1 MMARMTW
8 ARPRRVAVGLL
19 AAGAAVVLIV
29 AVFNRPGLPKFTP
42 TGDPRPLP
50 AEGEFPTVSLK
61 EFEGILVGQHGTPVV
76 VNVWASWCAPCRT
89 EMPLL
94 QRAART
100 YAGRAVVLGVA
111 SKDERGAAKAF
122 LTKLGLT
129 YPDVFDATGEIRV
142 RLGLT
147 AYPTTYVFS
156 ADGTLTARIS
166 GGISEQRLAALI
178 DDALR

>member
-8 ARPRRVAVGLL
+8 ARPRRVAGWLL
-19 AAGAAVVLIV
+19 AVVAAVVLV
-29 AVFNRPGLPKFTP
+29 VTVFNRPGLPQFTP
-42 TGDPRPLP
+42 SGDPRPLP
-50 AEGEFPTVSLK
+50 AEGELRAVSLK
-61 EFEGILVGQHGTPVV
+61 DFEGILVGQRGKPVV

-111 SKDERGAAKAF
+111 SKDDPDAAKAF

-129 YPDVFDATGEIRV
+129 YPSVFDTTGEIRV

-156 ADGTLTARIS
+156 AEGVLTARVS
-166 GGISEQRLAALI
+166 GGISEQRLGALI